1 MTTKYEELPSSA
13 IEYMELDYDSSV
25 VKLVY
30 KSNTSKQYGYKCEDL
45 DEFQSA
51 FMQLCGKLE
60 AEQDRDE
67 EDNILET
74 EEDTIEREDVSIGKF
89 INQRVSMT
97 NLKLDYI
104 LELTDDM
111 TEKGWDGFT
120 GSTMPP
126 DAVVVG
132 D

>member
-13 IEYMELDYDSSV
+13 VEYMELDFDSSV

-30 KSNTSKQYGYKCEDL
+30 KSNIKKQYGYKCEDL
-45 DEFQSA
+45 DEFQSS

-67 EDNILET
+67 NDNILES
-74 EEDTIEREDVSIGKF
+74 EEATIEREDVSIGKF
-89 INQRVSMT
+89 INQRVRID

-120 GSTMPP
+120 GSTMPT